1 METKVYFS
9 PLPDSDGDIEDDNY
23 EDNEA
28 WKKHLPKFQRG
39 MCCEDHVD
47 CDRHNVSL
55 MSDLI
60 SCQRAKRVPMDGL
73 KKIDYA

>member
-1 METKVYFS
+1 MDGNTSLFF
-9 PLPDSDGDIEDDNY
+9 PLPDSDGDIEDDHY

-47 CDRHNVSL
+47 CDRHNVSQMISYP
-55 MSDLI
+55 MSL
-60 SCQRAKRVPMDGL
+60 G
-73 KKIDYA
+73 

>member
-1 METKVYFS
+1 MFL
-9 PLPDSDGDIEDDNY
+9 PPDSDAEVEDDNY

-55 MSDLI
+55 LI
-60 SCQRAKRVPMDGL
+60 SYLVSGL
-73 KKIDYA
+73 KGFPWMD